1 MSKYILGS
9 GLVGL
14 IARDILGEEWKIIP
28 QNVSRYYSYP
38 VALADDFIT
47 TSNRGDYS
55 FILTPDKKVLKRAF
69 SWGGQMVFAP
79 LRWIA
84 DAYTSRIHGEPI
96 PGFLNV
102 VEMEAMVS
110 KTSCHE
116 LYGQLLEKYM
126 DEVTAAHE
134 KFGKLIAIERGTIKT
149 EKLAVEYDQ
158 IVSTIPLYALGD
170 LVGVE
175 YDLPSKDVWIYHIK
189 TNELDFEGADQVLV
203 VDEESSFYKVN
214 RIGPNDYIFFC
225 LEEVK
230 TPTEYFG
237 LFTNNNLLVM
247 NRVHCEAFIPIGAPP
262 DISAFE
268 KDYSIK
274 CVGSHAQHD
283 ALADIG
289 TCILRIFRI

>member
-47 TSNRGDYS
+47 TSNRGDYN
-55 FILTPDKKVLKRAF
+55 FILTPDKKVLRRAF
-69 SWGGQMVFAP
+69 SFGGQMIFAP
-79 LRWIA
+79 LQWVS
-84 DAYTSRIHGEPI
+84 DAYTDRVYDKSI
-96 PGFLNV
+96 PAFLSV

-126 DEVTAAHE
+126 DEITAANE
-134 KFGKLIAIERGTIKT
+134 KYGKLASISKNEIKT
-149 EKLAVEYDQ
+149 EKETLEYDR
-158 IVSTIPLYALGD
+158 ILSTIPLYALGD
-170 LVGVE
+170 LMGVE
-175 YDLPSKDVWIYHIK
+175 HDLPSKDVWVYHIK

-203 VDEESSFYKVN
+203 VDTESAFYKVN
-214 RIGPNDYIFFC
+214 KVGPNDYIFFC
-225 LEEVK
+225 LDEVK
-230 TPTEYFG
+230 TPMEYFG
-237 LFTNNNLLVM
+237 LFTKNNLLVM
-247 NRVHCEAFIPIGAPP
+247 NRVFCENFIPIGTPP
-262 DISAFE
+262 DLSQL
-268 KDYSIK
+268 KDEYNIQ
-274 CVGSHAQHD
+274 CIGSHAQHD
-283 ALADIG
+283 TLADIG